1 MIRRQGG
8 SLSGIGC
15 NISLGDEEAEF
26 DIFQKA
32 SPLPLQNGQKVIAC
46 PSSALIFMLSKI
58 ALQCAKVLVKS
69 SLCCKMILRLH
80 RPISLLREQ
89 PAVTYDPRS
98 APLLLLDRICT
109 TRWQDDM
116 MTAPRWLVCCQFF
129 APAVTMMAM
138 KKTKLTWWFQFSTF
152 CKLPLL
158 TSSSDDVLAD
168 CCNTVMTAIIMTRWQ
183 RNMMKAVAMT
193 LAGWQQN
200 MMTAMAMTLTRWQQN
215 LMTGKKM
222 TPPSQIVCSSYLHR
236 LEGQWLFL
244 QNASNHF

>member
-1 MIRRQGG
+1 MIRRQGS

-32 SPLPLQNGQKVIAC
+32 SPLPLQSGQKVIAC

-58 ALQCAKVLVKS
+58 ALHCAEVLVKS

-98 APLLLLDRICT
+98 APLLLLDIICT
-109 TRWQDDM
+109 TRWQDDT
-116 MTAPRWLVCCQFF
+116 MTTPRWLVSCQFF
-129 APAVTMMAM
+129 APEVTMMVM
-138 KKTKLTWWFQFSTF
+138 KKLQFSTF
-152 CKLPLL
+152 CYLPLP
-158 TSSSDDVLAD
+158 TSSSDDMLVD

-183 RNMMKAVAMT
+183 
-193 LAGWQQN
+193 QN
-200 MMTAMAMTLTRWQQN
+200 MMTGL
-215 LMTGKKM
+215 GKKM

>member
-109 TRWQDDM
+109 TRWHNDT

-129 APAVTMMAM
+129 APAVTMIAM
-138 KKTKLTWWFQFSTF
+138 KKNK
-152 CKLPLL
+152 
-158 TSSSDDVLAD
+158 AD
-168 CCNTVMTAIIMTRWQ
+168 
-183 RNMMKAVAMT
+183 
-193 LAGWQQN
+193 
-200 MMTAMAMTLTRWQQN
+200 
-215 LMTGKKM
+215 LMI
-222 TPPSQIVCSSYLHR
+222 SVFN
-236 LEGQWLFL
+236 FL
-244 QNASNHF
+244 QAAFANILQWWCVGWLL